1 MMVTVVVVMCKAG
14 CNLGLGTWDLGLG
27 TWDLGQGT
35 LGQGDFLLATCG
47 VKNKYCEN
55 VTGSV

>member
-14 CNLGLGTWDLGLG
+14 CNLGLG